1 MTNISFISTGNQWEQ
16 RFGYARLARAGD
28 LVLIGGTVAIDDVG
42 RPFAPGDAGEQTTR
56 CYEIIESVLKEAG
69 LDRFSI
75 MRSRVFSTD
84 LAQAEQVGLAH
95 HSFFAAHDPSHT
107 PGLTQVGTSELIAPE
122 FVVEIECE
130 AWAGGTQV
138 Q

>member
-1 MTNISFISTGNQWEQ
+1 MTSIRFISTGNEWEE

-28 LVLIGGTVAIDDVG
+28 LVLIGGTVAIDDNG
-42 RPFAPGDAGEQTTR
+42 NPFAPGDAGAQTTR
-56 CYEIIESVLKEAG
+56 CYEIIESVLKRAG

-84 LAQAEQVGLAH
+84 LAQAEGVGRAH
-95 HSFFAAHDPSHT
+95 HAFFAAHNPSHT

-130 AWAGGTQV
+130 AWAGDTKI
-138 Q
+138 